1 MRGSVALR
9 TCIVLFLITAVLPAG
24 GDGTYTVK
32 AGDSLFA
39 IARTQGVP
47 VDILVAYNNIT
58 NVSRLK
64 VGTVIRVPATY
75 TVKKG
80 DTLYGIAK
88 SLSITMGELLTLN
101 GLQQDSVIK
110 AGRVLF
116 LPAGAVATASSSGAS
131 ATGSVSATG
140 GAGTVVSATGSGTA
154 TTGAGATGQAGG
166 TTGASSAAT
175 QPQALGTMEVVWP
188 HPGKHVP
195 EKGKLWWL
203 VFQGADGDVVHSATA
218 GEVKWAAT
226 WWGYGKVVIIKSA
239 NGATLV
245 YGGNRELLVKVGD
258 RVEPGT
264 EIAKL
269 GASIQGG
276 GTRLYFSVND
286 ANDKAMDPEKFFSV
300 QSQS

>member
-1 MRGSVALR
+1 VRGSVALG
-9 TCIVLFLITAVLPAG
+9 TCIVLFLFTALLPAG
-24 GDGTYTVK
+24 ADGSYVVK

-39 IARTQGVP
+39 ISRRQGVP
-47 VDILVAYNNIT
+47 VEILVSYNNIT
-58 NVSRLK
+58 DASHLK
-64 VGTVIRVPATY
+64 VGMIIRVPATY

-80 DTLYGIAK
+80 DTLFGIAR
-88 SLSITMGELLTLN
+88 SLSVSMGELLTLN

-110 AGRVLF
+110 AGKVLF
-116 LPAGAVATASSSGAS
+116 LPPGAVATASTGGGTTAMG
-131 ATGSVSATG
+131 TGS
-140 GAGTVVSATGSGTA
+140 
-154 TTGAGATGQAGG
+154 TGQAGTGAG
-166 TTGASSAAT
+166 TTGGSPSVT
-175 QPQALGTMEVVWP
+175 TPSNPWPMQVVWP
-188 HPGKHVP
+188 HPGKHEA

-226 WWGYGKVVIIKSA
+226 WWGYGKVVIIKSV

-258 RVEPGT
+258 RVEPGS

-269 GASIQGG
+269 GGSIQGG

-286 ANDKAMDPEKFFSV
+286 ANDRAMDPEKFFSA